1 MLVIIA
7 ILTAGIFM
15 QLIFITMHVGNLI
28 RATERLHQRIDN
40 IVNLV
45 ADMRNPP

>member
-1 MLVIIA
+1 MLVLIA
-7 ILTAGIFM
+7 CFVAAIYV
-15 QLIFITMHVGNLI
+15 QLIFITLHLGNLI

-45 ADMRNPP
+45 ADLRNPP